1 MSCCCSVVPASL
13 RILPCWTSP
22 RSFTSPHRIKDMA
35 EVQVLCTGS
44 TDLLYRQYRPFV
56 LTVQKSCTD
65 GTVVLYDDKTT
76 LIYELTGSDCPREFC
91 LLLVGCWRNKTLNH
105 KCFHYKYTWSQK
117 NFFLFLCL
125 LCFLEVP
132 MGQKC
137 HLK

>member
-1 MSCCCSVVPASL
+1 
-13 RILPCWTSP
+13 
-22 RSFTSPHRIKDMA
+22 MA

-91 LLLVGCWRNKTLNH
+91 LLLVGC
-105 KCFHYKYTWSQK
+105 
-117 NFFLFLCL
+117 
-125 LCFLEVP
+125 
-132 MGQKC
+132 
-137 HLK
+137 